1 MTSSPSF
8 GHVLLVDDD
17 PTGIMLC
24 THYLKRGGFSI
35 SSASSVAQ
43 ARIRL
48 TTEGT
53 AAFSAVVTDYRM
65 PNEDGLTMLRHVQ
78 ECDPTLAV
86 VILTAEGEKGLVTRS
101 LRGGAYNFLDKP
113 VPGPVLIDAVTAAAD
128 ATRRRRL
135 LKTDAASAPAL
146 GDSQHNLIHL
156 ETAAMRNRLSVRFYP
171 HERAGGDFTAA
182 FSLGAN
188 RFALL
193 LTDVSGHDLT
203 AAYHAAYL
211 QGIARGLF
219 DRGAAL
225 DEVFHHLNSLLLQGW
240 NSANSVELS
249 LCAFGLVADLS
260 AGTIAWRNCGMPL
273 PSLWDLD
280 GWPVREFPSAEC
292 PLGWFDS
299 SEASRIWPVTQGTLQ
314 VWSDGLQDLAAALN
328 ATPLAL
334 AHRLQTDPRDV
345 SALISQARDDVLS
358 IRLNLTA
365 IAPEK
370 SAPQNALLINDTHA
384 GSAIVDIDSLQCFYE
399 NSLKLALPEW
409 GDEAFAGPLLCLRES
424 LLNALDHGC
433 GRRSDRSARVQAV
446 WRPLNS
452 TLTIRISD
460 DGAGHQFDVEKHE
473 QASAKQLIDSRKG
486 LIFIKNL
493 ATRTIMSSSGNSITM
508 DFAL

>member
-1 MTSSPSF
+1 MTSPTPS

-17 PTGIMLC
+17 PTGIMVC
-24 THYLKRGGFSI
+24 THHLKRRGFTI

-48 TTEGT
+48 STEGP
-53 AAFSAVVTDYRM
+53 AAFAAVVTDYRM
-65 PNEDGLTMLRHVQ
+65 PNEDGLTMLLHVQ

-86 VILTAEGEKGLVTRS
+86 ILLTAEGEKGLVTRS
-101 LRGGAYNFLDKP
+101 LRGGAHNFLDKP
-113 VPGPVLIDAVTAAAD
+113 VPGPVLVEAVTAAAE

-135 LKTDAASAPAL
+135 LKADAASARAL

-156 ETAAMRNRLSVRFYP
+156 ETVAIRDRLSVRFYP

-182 FSLGAN
+182 FSLGEN

-193 LTDVSGHDLT
+193 LTDVSGHDLR

-219 DRGAAL
+219 ERGAAL
-225 DEVFHHLNSLLLQGW
+225 DEVFQHINSLLLRGW
-240 NSANSVELS
+240 NTANSIELS
-249 LCAFGLVADLS
+249 LCAFGVVADLS
-260 AGTIAWRNCGMPL
+260 AGTIGWRNCGMPL
-273 PSLWDLD
+273 PSLCDRD
-280 GWPVREFPSAEC
+280 GWPVREFPSAES
-292 PLGWFDS
+292 PLGWFES
-299 SEASRIWPVTQGTLQ
+299 SEASSVWHVTQGTLQ
-314 VWSDGLQDLAAALN
+314 VWSDGLQDLASALN

-358 IRLNLTA
+358 IRLNLNA

-399 NSLKLALPEW
+399 NSLELALPEL
-409 GDEAFAGPLLCLRES
+409 GAETLADPLLCLRES
-424 LLNALDHGC
+424 LINALDHGC
-433 GRRSDRSARVQAV
+433 DRRSDRFARVQAV
-446 WRPLNS
+446 WRPQSS
-452 TLTIRISD
+452 TISIRISD
-460 DGAGHQFDVEKHE
+460 DGAGHQFDVETHE
-473 QASAKQLIDSRKG
+473 RAAAKELIDSHKG

-493 ATRTIMSSSGNSITM
+493 ATRTIMSSSGNCITM